1 MFPAQDEV
9 SELAD
14 QEMVT
19 FPVPAPPSHPGAA
32 AKPGGMDG
40 AVVSMAKL
48 EEYPEKADFEV
59 SEETL
64 TPPFHLYKPSLKEVL
79 QLLLA
84 PCEEMDESSHWS
96 AILPPLLVS
105 TLKLAS
111 RGYLQEDPWSVTVR
125 VGAVVREQAGG
136 LLIVG
141 AAGIWQGG
149 THQTLSLSQP
159 KTFPP
164 PSQ

>member
-1 MFPAQDEV
+1 VFPAQDEV

-14 QEMVT
+14 QETAAV
-19 FPVPAPPSHPGAA
+19 PVPAPPEHPGV
-32 AKPGGMDG
+32 MDNPDGVAG

-84 PCEEMDESSHWS
+84 PCEEIDESSHWS

>member
-1 MFPAQDEV
+1 VFPAQDEV

-14 QEMVT
+14 QETAAV
-19 FPVPAPPSHPGAA
+19 PVPAPPEHPGV
-32 AKPGGMDG
+32 MDNPDGVAG

-111 RGYLQEDPWSVTVR
+111 RGY
-125 VGAVVREQAGG
+125 
-136 LLIVG
+136 
-141 AAGIWQGG
+141 
-149 THQTLSLSQP
+149 
-159 KTFPP
+159 
-164 PSQ
+164 